1 MSLIKHTSFL
11 NDKQSYFIFFESS
24 LIISLAAFIALFK
37 VDIPAKEQAAMYI
50 PKQEV
55 LHLETVI
62 STTQQLTTP
71 PTVDT
76 PIPKPVDHI
85 FETQL
90 LDLNLELLIPAPL
103 SIPLEP
109 LLADITEMQ
118 TTVTNSDIY
127 TGSMPELIGGYV
139 GLQQRITYP
148 PRAVRDK
155 IEGRVVI
162 QYIIDEKGKVRNPK
176 IIRGVRHDINREA
189 IRALRKSRFRPVR
202 IDGKLVPVE
211 HVMHIVFK
219 IKYPSS

>member
-11 NDKQSYFIFFESS
+11 NHKQSYFIFFESS

-37 VDIPAKEQAAMYI
+37 VDIPTKEQAAMYI

-62 STTQQLTTP
+62 STTQQLTAP

-85 FETQL
+85 FEMQL

-103 SIPLEP
+103 SIPPEP
-109 LLADITEMQ
+109 FLADITEMQ
-118 TTVTNSDIY
+118 TTANSDIY
-127 TGSMPELIGGYV
+127 TESLPELIGGYV

-176 IIRGVRHDINREA
+176 ILRGVRHDINREA